1 MKNAAES
8 IRKSIIKRQE
18 AIEKFHT
25 KRREFLAAKEG
36 ITKDIAEART
46 IWETA
51 LKQLPNL
58 PFS

>member
-18 AIEKFHT
+18 AIDKFHA

-36 ITKDIAEART
+36 ITKEIAEARI